1 MQDTDINDDNENT
14 KSLTTVKMIE
24 KSFELTCPC
33 SKETNKKK
41 CTSNRYLL
49 VMTEKYSALPIIE
62 GMSLQEKQ
70 NMSVIFGSSFP
81 KDQEFTQVILIS
93 VC

>member
-1 MQDTDINDDNENT
+1 MFRLYFYKKAIILSRFQADVE
-14 KSLTTVKMIE
+14 E
-24 KSFELTCPC
+24 
-33 SKETNKKK
+33 KKK

-62 GMSLQEKQ
+62 GMSLEEKN

-81 KDQEFTQVILIS
+81 KDQEFTQVLFYES
-93 VC
+93 F